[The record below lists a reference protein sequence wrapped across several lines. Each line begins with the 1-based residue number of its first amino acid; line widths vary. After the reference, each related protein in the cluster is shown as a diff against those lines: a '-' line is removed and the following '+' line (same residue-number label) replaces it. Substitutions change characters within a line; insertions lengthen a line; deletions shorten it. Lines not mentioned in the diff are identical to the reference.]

1 MFEET
6 NTIGA
11 AYLDEVRRCFRGYR
25 RQAEGTFA
33 QLDDKDFFYVLDPES
48 NSVAIL
54 VKHIAGNLRSRWT
67 DFLTTD
73 GEKPDRDRDQ
83 EFILTAA
90 DTRAELMRRWEA
102 SWETVFSTIAG
113 LKPED
118 LHRTIY
124 IRQDPHTVIQALHR
138 SLTHVVAHIGQIV
151 YLGKHLRGAQWKTLS
166 VPRGK
171 SKEFNAL
178 RPEDRKVTSPHKG

>member
-1 MFEET
+1 MSDEPNST
-6 NTIGA
+6 GA

-33 QLDDKDFFYVLDPES
+33 QLDDKDFFHLLDPEA

-83 EFILTAA
+83 EFILTPT
-90 DTRAELMRRWEA
+90 DTRPELMRQWDA
-102 SWETVFSTIAG
+102 SWEAVFNTIAS

-118 LHRTIY
+118 LQRTIY
-124 IRQDPHTVIQALHR
+124 IRKDPHTVIQALHR
-138 SLTHVVAHIGQIV
+138 SVTHVVAHVGQIV
-151 YLGKHLRGAQWKTLS
+151 FLGKHLRGAQWSTLS

-178 RPEDRKVTSPHKG
+178 KREDRKVTSPSRG